1 MRFSKK
7 SGVGEM
13 LEVARPGWGK
23 GMIVLKKGSGQASPG
38 VRKIDEAEGGE
49 SILFSRFGEF
59 REVHVGSN
67 ILVSWGREW
76 IGGGGMPLEGGEGS
90 CGSGGVVEVGGGHA
104 VI

>member
-13 LEVARPGWGK
+13 LEVARPRLGK

-76 IGGGGMPLEGGEGS
+76 IGGGSVALQGGEGS
-90 CGSGGVVEVGGGHA
+90 CGPGGVVEVGGGHA
-104 VI
+104 VV

>member
-13 LEVARPGWGK
+13 LEVARPRLGK
-23 GMIVLKKGSGQASPG
+23 GMIVLKKGSGQVSPG
-38 VRKIDEAEGGE
+38 VRKIDEVEGGE

-67 ILVSWGREW
+67 ILVSWGSEW
-76 IGGGGMPLEGGEGS
+76 IGGGGVPLQGGEGS
-90 CGSGGVVEVGGGHA
+90 CGPGGVVEVGGGHA
-104 VI
+104 VV

>member
-13 LEVARPGWGK
+13 LEVARPRLGK

-38 VRKIDEAEGGE
+38 VRKIDEVEGGE

-67 ILVSWGREW
+67 ILVSWGSEW
-76 IGGGGMPLEGGEGS
+76 IGGGGVPLQGGEGS
-90 CGSGGVVEVGGGHA
+90 CGPGGVVEVGGGHA
-104 VI
+104 VV

>member
-1 MRFSKK
+1 
-7 SGVGEM
+7 VGEM
-13 LEVARPGWGK
+13 LEVARPGWRK

-76 IGGGGMPLEGGEGS
+76 IGGGGVALQGGEGS
-90 CGSGGVVEVGGGHA
+90 CGSGGMVEVGSGHA
-104 VI
+104 VV